1 MGACLEYLQLLGTSL
16 GVNVTQ
22 NQEPSLRLDF
32 NPEIGLGPCSRAE
45 PRYEN
50 SPINLLLGLNA
61 ARWGEGLWQI
71 GGTAGLRYNAN
82 RRVFYNLDL
91 VLKAGA
97 IRGEGGLEGAAL
109 VPALRLGLGWNA
121 LALEAGLLAL
131 GGGDSL
137 AAGDRYAM
145 LRVALPIY
153 NVAQAVK
160 QFSGRGSEGAEG
172 NGQAEAWSARR

>member
-22 NQEPSLRLDF
+22 NQGSSLRLDL
-32 NPEIGLGPCSRAE
+32 NPEIGLGACSRAE
-45 PRYEN
+45 PLYEN
-50 SPINLLLGLNA
+50 SPFNLLLGLNA
-61 ARWGEGLWQI
+61 ARWGEQLWQL
-71 GGTAGLRYNAN
+71 GGSAGLRYNAN

-97 IRGEGGLEGAAL
+97 IRGEEGLEGAAL
-109 VPALRLGLGWNA
+109 VPALRLGVGWNA

-131 GGGDSL
+131 GGGEAL

-145 LRVALPIY
+145 LRVAFPFY
-153 NVAQAVK
+153 NLTQAVR
-160 QFSGRGSEGAEG
+160 QFSGGGGEIGEG
-172 NGQAEAWSARR
+172 RREPKSRAAQP

>member
-32 NPEIGLGPCSRAE
+32 NPEIGLGPCSRAD
-45 PRYEN
+45 PLYEN

-71 GGTAGLRYNAN
+71 GGTGGLRYNAN

-145 LRVALPIY
+145 LRLAFPFY
-153 NVAQAVK
+153 NLTQAMRE
-160 QFSGRGSEGAEG
+160 FSGG
-172 NGQAEAWSARR
+172 